1 MRTADSSRNVR
12 PPSIGPRLLRPI
24 RRLRRLKRPGSL
36 TIPRIGPNLRG
47 DPSLPA
53 TVRADRAERPVPEAP
68 AGIVRAD
75 RVVRVVREAPASAP
89 GKSLNA

>member
-24 RRLRRLKRPGSL
+24 RRLRRLKRTGSL

-53 TVRADRAERPVPEAP
+53 TVRAERPVPEAP